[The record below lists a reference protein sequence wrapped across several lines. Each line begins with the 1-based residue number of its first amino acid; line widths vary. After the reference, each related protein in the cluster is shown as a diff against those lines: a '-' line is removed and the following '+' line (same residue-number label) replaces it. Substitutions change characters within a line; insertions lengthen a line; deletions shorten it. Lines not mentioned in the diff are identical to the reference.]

1 MLKPVTTTVL
11 DQNESRYSLVVATAK
26 LARKIAQ
33 EAEQEKIILKEKPVS
48 MAVDELLSGK
58 YRIEMK
64 ETPEEEE
71 PVQEEPQAQEEA
83 SGEDASV

>member
-1 MLKPVTTTVL
+1 MLKPVTTSVL
-11 DQNESRYSLVVATAK
+11 DQNEYRYSLVVATAK

-33 EAEQEKIILKEKPVS
+33 EAEQDKVILKEKPVS

-71 PVQEEPQAQEEA
+71 TTEEEPQAQQEHP
-83 SGEDASV
+83 GEDA